1 MKILE
6 GSPNMLKTLWEKVK
20 LLIMSNFSFSLG
32 VFKRLVQQTRKNQGL
47 FGKGLNKMKIS
58 KYRNAVTKLGI
69 SVHQLSIETVSHRN
83 IPRNERIVELC
94 DKNELEDEFHVLLVC
109 PAYKA

>member
-1 MKILE
+1 MYIIKWLLDI
-6 GSPNMLKTLWEKVK
+6 GNRSSVVTFKDLKDTFTY
-20 LLIMSNFSFSLG
+20 S
-32 VFKRLVQQTRKNQGL
+32 GL
-47 FGKGLNKMKIS
+47 YLNKMKIS